1 MTLLSDLVIKAQR
14 RFLSGL
20 REEMNQ
26 LGAALTDTTGTAVNL
41 AAGMTLGNI
50 QPGAVIQVDYEL
62 MLVLAAPSEAA
73 ITVVRGYFDSTAATH
88 LANAV
93 MVVNPRFPAV
103 DIISALN
110 EDIDDLSAPTNGLF
124 QMQEV
129 TLTYNPVVVGYDLTG
144 LTDAKVLEVWEVR
157 VHEYGPSQKY
167 PVIPPSMWKV
177 ERKADTAVFPSGL
190 SLKLDEGGFPG
201 RPIRVQYKAPFT
213 TPLVNPTDDVLAV
226 TGLHTQ
232 AHDIPVLGAMVR
244 LMSSREFKRTF
255 SESQGEP
262 RRAQEVPVGSSLTGL
277 KGVMVLRADRIEAE
291 RTRLEKMY
299 RRVAMR

>member
-1 MTLLSDLVIKAQR
+1 
-14 RFLSGL
+14 
-20 REEMNQ
+20 
-26 LGAALTDTTGTAVNL
+26 
-41 AAGMTLGNI
+41 
-50 QPGAVIQVDYEL
+50 
-62 MLVLAAPSEAA
+62 
-73 ITVVRGYFDSTAATH
+73 
-88 LANAV
+88 
-93 MVVNPRFPAV
+93 
-103 DIISALN
+103 
-110 EDIDDLSAPTNGLF
+110 
-124 QMQEV
+124 
-129 TLTYNPVVVGYDLTG
+129 
-144 LTDAKVLEVWEVR
+144 
-157 VHEYGPSQKY
+157 
-167 PVIPPSMWKV
+167 MWKV